1 MNPFDLNRTMLAT
14 GQELSPRQLG
24 EQSWTNSFNDCML
37 TLSTVDCTDL
47 VAQCVSAFNGQTLPP
62 YPAFLDGVLALS
74 SKRRKRARELTRE
87 S

>member
-14 GQELSPRQLG
+14 GQELSPGQLG

-47 VAQCVSAFNGQTLPP
+47 VAQCVSASMGELFRRTQRSSTECSLFHQSEENGH
-62 YPAFLDGVLALS
+62 
-74 SKRRKRARELTRE
+74 EN
-87 S
+87 